1 MKKYE
6 VIAFDLDGTLTD
18 PAHGLILS
26 FEYGLKK
33 MGVDFG
39 TKESL
44 KRFIGPPLYDEWRAE
59 FGFSPDEATEALRLF
74 REYFAVYGW
83 WDNEMY
89 EGVPEM
95 LARLKAAGKR
105 IALATSKPEVF
116 ARRILNLFNLTEY
129 FDFIGGAS
137 TDKTRDKK
145 HEVLEYVLCGLGNP
159 PREAV
164 ILVGDRKYDAEG
176 ARLVGIESLG
186 VTYGHGSRAEIS
198 AAGFA
203 LTVDSVSA
211 IADALT

>member
-1 MKKYE
+1 MKKYDI
-6 VIAFDLDGTLTD
+6 IAFDLDGTLTD

-39 TKESL
+39 PKESL

-59 FGFSPDEATEALRLF
+59 FGFSPEEAAEALRLF

-89 EGVPEM
+89 GGVPEM

-116 ARRILNLFNLTEY
+116 ARQILNLFGLTEY

-145 HEVLEYVLCGLGNP
+145 WEVLEYVLLGLGSP
-159 PREAV
+159 ARERV

-176 ARLVGIESLG
+176 ARKVGIASMG
-186 VTYGHGSRAEIS
+186 VTYGHGSEEEI
-198 AAGFA
+198 AASGFDLVA
-203 LTVDSVSA
+203 DSVSE
-211 IADALT
+211 IADKLI